1 MIDSDWTFNGRL
13 VEVIDG
19 DTIDVEVDLGFK
31 IQKRVRVRLV
41 NTDTNEVYGVSKD
54 STEYKLGKEQSE
66 FVKQYFRELRDG
78 EKILSLML
86 TTHSLSQFRMN
97 QASMDDGLVIS
108 K

>member
-78 EKILSLML
+78 EKYC
-86 TTHSLSQFRMN
+86 H
-97 QASMDDGLVIS
+97 
-108 K
+108 